1 MPLRVKDTDRFPDQ
15 LSLFDISQVDL
26 DASIAAIVIAADEQ
40 NASTHQPND
49 SPTLGLRGSRNGGSL
64 EASGQLQPALNQANE
79 QLLETLYQL
88 TIVQKMEYNAALEIA
103 LDEWSASPGPPS
115 R

>member
-1 MPLRVKDTDRFPDQ
+1 MNKTLPL
-15 LSLFDISQVDL
+15 ISRMILQRWT
-26 DASIAAIVIAADEQ
+26 SAAPEMVA
-40 NASTHQPND
+40 
-49 SPTLGLRGSRNGGSL
+49 SL

-79 QLLETLYQL
+79 QLFETLYQL

-103 LDEWSASPGPPS
+103 LDEWSASPSPPT

>member
-1 MPLRVKDTDRFPDQ
+1 MNDTLPL
-15 LSLFDISQVDL
+15 ISRMILQRWT
-26 DASIAAIVIAADEQ
+26 SAAPEMVA
-40 NASTHQPND
+40 
-49 SPTLGLRGSRNGGSL
+49 SL
-64 EASGQLQPALNQANE
+64 EASGQLQPALSQANE

-103 LDEWSASPGPPS
+103 LDEWSASPSPPT

>member
-1 MPLRVKDTDRFPDQ
+1 MNDTPPL
-15 LSLFDISQVDL
+15 ISRMILQRWT
-26 DASIAAIVIAADEQ
+26 SAAPEMVA
-40 NASTHQPND
+40 
-49 SPTLGLRGSRNGGSL
+49 SL
-64 EASGQLQPALNQANE
+64 EASGQLQPALSQANE

-103 LDEWSASPGPPS
+103 LDEWSASPSPPT